1 MESQNRRGSVSVLS
15 VIVIVNA
22 SASVNG
28 YHTRAHSNINI
39 IESGGRGDVMDMVDV
54 ADAVDVGTRWTWWM
68 QGHGGHGGCGGCGDV
83 GVRSGGNLIQVS
95 VPSYQHAS
103 ASACAHRS
111 GAPTDPDGPDT
122 ALLEEWKYSYIR
134 LRSVHEEYKS
144 SPSIHMC
151 Y

>member
-39 IESGGRGDVMDMVDV
+39 IESGGRGDVMDVVDV

-95 VPSYQHAS
+95 VPSHQLHQHAS
-103 ASACAHRS
+103 ASACAHGVAS
-111 GAPTDPDGPDT
+111 PPIPTLPYWRYGNICILDCVVYMND
-122 ALLEEWKYSYIR
+122 E
-134 LRSVHEEYKS
+134 
-144 SPSIHMC
+144 
-151 Y
+151 